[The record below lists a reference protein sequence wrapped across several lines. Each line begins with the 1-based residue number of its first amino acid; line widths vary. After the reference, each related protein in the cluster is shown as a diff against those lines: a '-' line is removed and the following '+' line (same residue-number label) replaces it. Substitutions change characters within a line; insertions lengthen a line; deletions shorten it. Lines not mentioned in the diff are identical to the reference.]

1 MTRKFSRRV
10 SSVMWTAMALRDVC
24 KGKRQKV
31 KGKRQKDH
39 KFKGNLYP
47 LTLIL

>member
-24 KGKRQKV
+24 KGKRQK
-31 KGKRQKDH
+31 DH